1 MIARFEVSICKFSP
15 WRHSVTTL
23 SLKGFVR
30 DVTYTPCLSP
40 NTLNVYDLAQFDVN
54 RAQSYGLI
62 NLGSSENNLAF
73 SKWVSP
79 KRTRSYP
86 FARIYNTCHLN
97 TKKVTIIPIIKDE
110 GAGTQN
116 NDRINFITFSWM
128 NLLNIYIILAWY
140 EDAERKPGTTDR
152 ITDQIMNVESVRE
165 KLLEVSRY
173 QMTALHWNTTHFE
186 KDFESIYLNA
196 VAGYKKISQEKNV
209 AVHSPKNHLQTLEKF
224 KADGRFSLTCFKEA
238 TLPRS
243 SEAAH
248 RESATTHVLESLVE
262 NAKATFHISN
272 YLGGQ
277 YYLTAD
283 EVYWEDD
290 ALVIQESKNSSKG
303 KLPSENDI
311 KDGLFKL
318 ILFAN
323 MEEVA
328 VDGRKNVEFITQ
340 LKLTGDLIG
349 SLFLPCATEDMYT
362 FCRENRLAQTNQK
375 RIFLLNQEAGQNSKL
390 QIWITGHHG

>member
-1 MIARFEVSICKFSP
+1 M
-15 WRHSVTTL
+15 TNL
-23 SLKGFVR
+23 SLEGFVR
-30 DVTYTPCLSP
+30 DVRYTPCLSP
-40 NTLNVYDLAQFDVN
+40 DTLNARDIAQFDVN
-54 RAQSYGLI
+54 KAQAYGLI

-86 FARIYNTCHLN
+86 FARIYNTYHLN

-140 EDAERKPGTTDR
+140 EDAEKKPGTTDR
-152 ITDQIMNVESVRE
+152 ITNQILNAEGVRK
-165 KLLEVSRY
+165 KLREVSQY

-196 VAGYKKISQEKNV
+196 VSGYKKISKEKNV

-224 KADGRFSLTCFKEA
+224 KVDGRFSLTYFKEA
-238 TLPRS
+238 SLPRS
-243 SEAAH
+243 LEAAH
-248 RESATTHVLESLVE
+248 RESITTHLLESLGG
-262 NAKATFHISN
+262 NAKGTFRISN
-272 YLGGQ
+272 YLGGM

-283 EVYWEDD
+283 EVYWENDQ
-290 ALVIQESKNSSKG
+290 LIIQESKNSSKG
-303 KLPSENDI
+303 KLPSEDDI

-323 MEEVA
+323 MEEVS
-328 VDGRKNVEFITQ
+328 VDERTNIQFITR

-349 SLFLPCATEDMYT
+349 SLFLPCAPDDIFG
-362 FCRENRLAQTNQK
+362 FCAENRLTQTHQK
-375 RIFLLNQEAGQNSKL
+375 RIALLNQEASENNKL
-390 QIWITGHHG
+390 QIWITGRHG

>member
-1 MIARFEVSICKFSP
+1 M
-15 WRHSVTTL
+15 TTL

-30 DVTYTPCLSP
+30 DVRYTPCLGP
-40 NTLNVYDLAQFDVN
+40 DALNVYDITQFDVN
-54 RAQSYGLI
+54 KAQAYGLI
-62 NLGSSENNLAF
+62 NLGVPENNIAF

-86 FARIYNTCHLN
+86 FARIYNTYHLN

-140 EDAERKPGTTDR
+140 EDAKRKPGTTDR
-152 ITDQIMNVESVRE
+152 ITDQLLNAEAVHE
-165 KLLEVSRY
+165 KLLEVSQY

-186 KDFESIYLNA
+186 KDFEPIYLNA
-196 VAGYKKISQEKNV
+196 VAGYKKVSQEKNV

-224 KADGRFSLTCFKEA
+224 KANGRFSLTCFKEA

-243 SEAAH
+243 YKAAH
-248 RESATTHVLESLVE
+248 RESLTTHILESLEE
-262 NAKATFHISN
+262 NAKGTFRISN

-283 EVYWEDD
+283 EVYWNNDQ
-290 ALVIQESKNSSKG
+290 LIIQESKNSTKG
-303 KLPSENDI
+303 KLPSEDDI

-328 VDGRKNVEFITQ
+328 VDGRTDIQFITR

-349 SLFLPCATEDMYT
+349 SLFLPCVTEDI
-362 FCRENRLAQTNQK
+362 FNFSAENRLTQTHQK
-375 RIFLLNQEAGQNSKL
+375 RLILLNQEASKNNKL
-390 QIWITGHHG
+390 QIWITGRHA

>member
-1 MIARFEVSICKFSP
+1 MR
-15 WRHSVTTL
+15 
-23 SLKGFVR
+23 
-30 DVTYTPCLSP
+30 YTPSLSP
-40 NTLNVYDLAQFDVN
+40 ETLNIYDITQFDVN
-54 RAQSYGLI
+54 QAQAYGLI

-86 FARIYNTCHLN
+86 FARIYNTYHLN

-128 NLLNIYIILAWY
+128 NLLNVYIILAWY
-140 EDAERKPGTTDR
+140 EDAERKTGTTDR
-152 ITDQIMNVESVRE
+152 ITNQILNVESVRE
-165 KLLEVSRY
+165 KLREVSQY

-186 KDFESIYLNA
+186 EDFESIYLNA
-196 VAGYKKISQEKNV
+196 VNGYKKISQEKNV
-209 AVHSPKNHLQTLEKF
+209 AVHSPKNHLQTLERF
-224 KADGRFSLTCFKEA
+224 KVDSRFSLASFKEVS
-238 TLPRS
+238 LPRS

-248 RESATTHVLESLVE
+248 IESVTTHLLESLE
-262 NAKATFHISN
+262 KEAKSVFRISN

-290 ALVIQESKNSSKG
+290 ALVIQESKNSSRG
-303 KLPSENDI
+303 QLPSENDI

-328 VDGRKNVEFITQ
+328 VDGRANVEFITQ
-340 LKLTGDLIG
+340 LKLTGNLTG
-349 SLFLPCATEDMYT
+349 SLFLPSATEDIFK
-362 FCRENRLAQTNQK
+362 FCAENRLTQTHQK
-375 RIFLLNQEAGQNSKL
+375 RLVLLNQEAKKNNKL
-390 QIWITGHHG
+390 QIWITGRHA

>member
-1 MIARFEVSICKFSP
+1 MA
-15 WRHSVTTL
+15 TL
-23 SLKGFVR
+23 YLRGFIR
-30 DVTYTPCLSP
+30 DAKYTPY
-40 NTLNVYDLAQFDVN
+40 LNPEKFVDYNIAQFDVN
-54 RAQSYGLI
+54 QVQAFGLI
-62 NLGSSENNLAF
+62 DLGTPGNNLAF

-86 FARIYNTCHLN
+86 FARIYNTYHLN

-116 NDRINFITFSWM
+116 NDRINFITLSWM
-128 NLLNIYIILAWY
+128 NLLNIYIILAWS
-140 EDAERKPGTTDR
+140 EDAEIKPGTTDR
-152 ITDQIMNVESVRE
+152 ITDQILNAEGVRE
-165 KLLEVSRY
+165 KLLEVSQY

-186 KDFESIYLNA
+186 KDFEPIYLKA

-243 SEAAH
+243 YEAAH
-248 RESATTHVLESLVE
+248 RESVTTHILESLEE
-262 NAKATFHISN
+262 NAKGIFRISN

-283 EVYWEDD
+283 EVYWENNQ
-290 ALVIQESKNSSKG
+290 LIIQESKNSSKG
-303 KLPSENDI
+303 KLPSEDDI

-318 ILFAN
+318 ILFSN

-328 VDGRKNVEFITQ
+328 IDEKTNIQFTIR

-349 SLFLPCATEDMYT
+349 SLFLPCATEDIFN
-362 FCRENRLAQTNQK
+362 FCAENRLTQTYQK
-375 RIFLLNQEAGQNSKL
+375 RLILLNQEWGENNKL
-390 QIWITGHHG
+390 QIWITGRHA

>member
-1 MIARFEVSICKFSP
+1 MATFY
-15 WRHSVTTL
+15 
-23 SLKGFVR
+23 LKGFIR
-30 DVTYTPCLSP
+30 DAAYTPYLHSEKFEA
-40 NTLNVYDLAQFDVN
+40 YDITQFDVN
-54 RAQSYGLI
+54 QAQASGLI
-62 NLGSSENNLAF
+62 NLGTSGNNLAF

-86 FARIYNTCHLN
+86 FARIYNTFHFN

-116 NDRINFITFSWM
+116 NDRINYITFSWM

-140 EDAERKPGTTDR
+140 EDAERKSGTTDR
-152 ITDQIMNVESVRE
+152 ITNQILNAKSVRE
-165 KLLEVSRY
+165 KLLEVSQYR
-173 QMTALHWNTTHFE
+173 MTALHWNTTHFE

-196 VAGYKKISQEKNV
+196 VDGYKKISRERNV

-224 KADGRFSLTCFKEA
+224 KVDGHFSLISFKEDS
-238 TLPRS
+238 LRRS
-243 SEAAH
+243 HEAAH
-248 RESATTHVLESLVE
+248 RESVTTHILESLEE
-262 NAKATFHISN
+262 NSKGVFDISN

-283 EVYWEDD
+283 EVYWENNR
-290 ALVIQESKNSSKG
+290 LVIQESKNSSRG
-303 KLPSENDI
+303 KLPAEDDI

-328 VDGRKNVEFITQ
+328 IDERTNIQFTTR

-349 SLFLPCATEDMYT
+349 NLLLPCATEDV
-362 FCRENRLAQTNQK
+362 FNFSAANRLTQTHQK
-375 RIFLLNQEAGQNSKL
+375 RLILLNQEASENSKL
-390 QIWITGHHG
+390 QIWITSRHE

>member
-1 MIARFEVSICKFSP
+1 MES
-15 WRHSVTTL
+15 L
-23 SLKGFVR
+23 SLKGFIR
-30 DVTYTPCLSP
+30 DVRYIPY
-40 NTLNVYDLAQFDVN
+40 LNPEKFEAYDIAQFDVN
-54 RAQSYGLI
+54 QVQAYGLI
-62 NLGSSENNLAF
+62 NLGTSGNNLAF

-86 FARIYNTCHLN
+86 FARIYNTFHFN

-140 EDAERKPGTTDR
+140 EDAERKPGTADR
-152 ITDQIMNVESVRE
+152 ITNQMLNVESVRE
-165 KLLEVSRY
+165 KLIEVSRY

-196 VAGYKKISQEKNV
+196 VDGYKKISQEKDV
-209 AVHSPKNHLQTLEKF
+209 AVHSPRNHLKTLEKF
-224 KADGRFSLTCFKEA
+224 KVNSHFSLTSFKEA
-238 TLPRS
+238 SLPRS
-243 SEAAH
+243 YEAAH
-248 RESATTHVLESLVE
+248 RETLTTHVLESLEE
-262 NAKATFHISN
+262 NTKGIFCISN

-283 EVYWEDD
+283 EVYWESDQ
-290 ALVIQESKNSSKG
+290 LVIQESKNSSRG
-303 KLPSENDI
+303 KLPSEDDI

-328 VDGRKNVEFITQ
+328 IDEKTNIQFIAR

-349 SLFLPCATEDMYT
+349 SLFLLCATEDVFN
-362 FCRENRLAQTNQK
+362 FCAENRLTQTHQK
-375 RIFLLNQEAGQNSKL
+375 RFILLNQEARENNKL
-390 QIWITGHHG
+390 QIWITGRHG

>member
-1 MIARFEVSICKFSP
+1 MP
-15 WRHSVTTL
+15 TL
-23 SLKGFVR
+23 YLTGFIR
-30 DVTYTPCLSP
+30 NATYTPY
-40 NTLNVYDLAQFDVN
+40 LNPSKFSEYNISQFDVN
-54 RAQSYGLI
+54 QAQAYGLI
-62 NLGSSENNLAF
+62 NLGVHGNSLAF

-86 FARIYNTCHLN
+86 FARIYNTFHLN
-97 TKKVTIIPIIKDE
+97 TKKITIIPIIKDE

-140 EDAERKPGTTDR
+140 EDAERKPNTTDR
-152 ITDQIMNVESVRE
+152 ITNQVLNAENVRK
-165 KLLEVSRY
+165 KLLEVSQY

-186 KDFESIYLNA
+186 NDFESIYLNA
-196 VAGYKKISQEKNV
+196 VGGYKKISREENV
-209 AVHSPKNHLQTLEKF
+209 AVHSPTNHLQTLEKF
-224 KADGRFSLTCFKEA
+224 KADGHFNLTSFKEA

-243 SEAAH
+243 YAAAH
-248 RESATTHVLESLVE
+248 RESVTTHILESLEE
-262 NAKATFHISN
+262 NTKGIFRISN

-290 ALVIQESKNSSKG
+290 QLIIQESKNSSKG
-303 KLPSENDI
+303 SIPSEDDI

-323 MEEVA
+323 MEQVSINEQA
-328 VDGRKNVEFITQ
+328 NIQFITR
-340 LKLTGDLIG
+340 LKLTGNLVG
-349 SLFLPCATEDMYT
+349 SLFLPCETDDIFG
-362 FCRENRLAQTNQK
+362 FCAENRLSQVHQK
-375 RIFLLNQEAGQNSKL
+375 RIFLLNQEARENNKL
-390 QIWITGHHG
+390 QIWITGRHG

>member
-1 MIARFEVSICKFSP
+1 M
-15 WRHSVTTL
+15 TTL

-30 DVTYTPCLSP
+30 DVRYTPHLGP
-40 NTLNVYDLAQFDVN
+40 ETLNIYDITQFDVN
-54 RAQSYGLI
+54 KVQAYGLI
-62 NLGSSENNLAF
+62 NLGAPENNLAF

-86 FARIYNTCHLN
+86 FARIYNTYHLN
-97 TKKVTIIPIIKDE
+97 TKKVTVIPIIKDE

-128 NLLNIYIILAWY
+128 NLLNIYIISAWY
-140 EDAERKPGTTDR
+140 EDAERKPSTTDR
-152 ITDQIMNVESVRE
+152 ITDQILNAEDVRE
-165 KLLEVSRY
+165 KLREVSQY

-186 KDFESIYLNA
+186 EDFESIYLNA
-196 VAGYKKISQEKNV
+196 VNGYKKISQEKDV

-224 KADGRFSLTCFKEA
+224 KVDGRFSLASFKEA

-243 SEAAH
+243 YEAAH
-248 RESATTHVLESLVE
+248 RESLTTHILESLEE
-262 NAKATFHISN
+262 NAKGIFRISN

-283 EVYWEDD
+283 EVYWEGDQ
-290 ALVIQESKNSSKG
+290 LVIQESKNSSKG
-303 KLPSENDI
+303 KLPSEDDI

-328 VDGRKNVEFITQ
+328 PDKRKDIQFITR

-349 SLFLPCATEDMYT
+349 SLFLPSTTEHIFNFCA
-362 FCRENRLAQTNQK
+362 ENRLTQTHQK
-375 RIFLLNQEAGQNSKL
+375 RIILLNQEASENNKL
-390 QIWITGHHG
+390 QIWITGRHG

>member
-1 MIARFEVSICKFSP
+1 MTI
-15 WRHSVTTL
+15 L

-30 DVTYTPCLSP
+30 DVRYTPCLSP
-40 NTLNVYDLAQFDVN
+40 DALNVYDIAQFDVN
-54 RAQSYGLI
+54 QVQAYGLI
-62 NLGSSENNLAF
+62 NLGVPGNNLAF

-86 FARIYNTCHLN
+86 FARIYNTYHLN

-140 EDAERKPGTTDR
+140 EDAEIKSGTTDR
-152 ITDQIMNVESVRE
+152 ITDQILNAEGVRE
-165 KLLEVSRY
+165 KLLEVSQY

-224 KADGRFSLTCFKEA
+224 KANGRFSLTCFKEV

-248 RESATTHVLESLVE
+248 RESVTTHILESLEE
-262 NAKATFHISN
+262 NAKGVFRISN

-283 EVYWEDD
+283 EVYWENDQ
-290 ALVIQESKNSSKG
+290 LIIQESKNSSKG
-303 KLPSENDI
+303 KLPSEDDI

-323 MEEVA
+323 MEEVE
-328 VDGRKNVEFITQ
+328 VDERTNIQFITR

-349 SLFLPCATEDMYT
+349 SLFLPCATEDIFN
-362 FCRENRLAQTNQK
+362 FCAENCLPQTHQK
-375 RIFLLNQEAGQNSKL
+375 RLILLNQETSENNKL
-390 QIWITGHHG
+390 QVWITGRHA

>member
-1 MIARFEVSICKFSP
+1 MP
-15 WRHSVTTL
+15 
-23 SLKGFVR
+23 SLYLTGFIR
-30 DVTYTPCLSP
+30 DATYTPY
-40 NTLNVYDLAQFDVN
+40 LNPSKFSEYNISQFDVN
-54 RAQSYGLI
+54 QAQAYGLI
-62 NLGSSENNLAF
+62 NLGVPGNSLAF

-86 FARIYNTCHLN
+86 FARIYNTYHLN

-116 NDRINFITFSWM
+116 NDRINYITFSWM

-140 EDAERKPGTTDR
+140 EDAERKPNTTDR
-152 ITDQIMNVESVRE
+152 ITNQILNIESVCE

-196 VAGYKKISQEKNV
+196 VAGYKKISREENV
-209 AVHSPKNHLQTLEKF
+209 GVHSPTNHLQTLEKF
-224 KADGRFSLTCFKEA
+224 KADGHFSLTSFKEA

-248 RESATTHVLESLVE
+248 RESLTTHILESLEE
-262 NAKATFHISN
+262 NTKGVFCISN

-277 YYLTAD
+277 YHLTAD
-283 EVYWEDD
+283 EVYWESNQ
-290 ALVIQESKNSSKG
+290 LIVQESKNNSKG

-323 MEEVA
+323 MERVTIDDRA
-328 VDGRKNVEFITQ
+328 NIQFVTR
-340 LKLTGDLIG
+340 LKLTGDLVG
-349 SLFLPCATEDMYT
+349 SLFLPCETDDIFG
-362 FCRENRLAQTNQK
+362 FCAENRLTQTHQK
-375 RIFLLNQEAGQNSKL
+375 RIFLLNQEARENKKL
-390 QIWITGHHG
+390 QIWITGRHG

>member
-1 MIARFEVSICKFSP
+1 MP
-15 WRHSVTTL
+15 TL
-23 SLKGFVR
+23 YLTGFIR
-30 DVTYTPCLSP
+30 DATYTPYLNP
-40 NTLNVYDLAQFDVN
+40 NQFSEYNISQFDVN
-54 RAQSYGLI
+54 QAQACGLI
-62 NLGSSENNLAF
+62 NLGMPGNSLAF
-73 SKWVSP
+73 SKWVTP

-86 FARIYNTCHLN
+86 FARIYNTFHLN

-140 EDAERKPGTTDR
+140 EDAERKPNTTDR
-152 ITDQIMNVESVRE
+152 ITNQILNSESVRE

-209 AVHSPKNHLQTLEKF
+209 AVHSPKNHLQTLENF
-224 KADGRFSLTCFKEA
+224 KVDDRFSLISFKEA
-238 TLPRS
+238 TLPS
-243 SEAAH
+243 SYKAAH
-248 RESATTHVLESLVE
+248 RESLTTHILESLEE
-262 NAKATFHISN
+262 NTKGVFHISN

-277 YYLTAD
+277 YHLTAD

-290 ALVIQESKNSSKG
+290 QLIIQESKNSSKG
-303 KLPSENDI
+303 KLPSEDDI

-323 MEEVA
+323 MEQVSIDERA
-328 VDGRKNVEFITQ
+328 NIQFATR
-340 LKLTGDLIG
+340 LKLTGDLVG
-349 SLFLPCATEDMYT
+349 SLFLPRETDDIFDFCA
-362 FCRENRLAQTNQK
+362 ENRLSQVHQR
-375 RIFLLNQEAGQNSKL
+375 RILLLNQEARENNKL
-390 QIWITGHHG
+390 QIWITSRHG

>member
-1 MIARFEVSICKFSP
+1 M
-15 WRHSVTTL
+15 TNL
-23 SLKGFVR
+23 SLEGFVR
-30 DVTYTPCLSP
+30 DVRYTPCLSP
-40 NTLNVYDLAQFDVN
+40 DTLKAYDITQFNVNQAQT
-54 RAQSYGLI
+54 YGLI

-86 FARIYNTCHLN
+86 FARIYNTYHLN
-97 TKKVTIIPIIKDE
+97 TKRVTIIPIIKDE

-152 ITDQIMNVESVRE
+152 ITGQILNAEGVRK
-165 KLLEVSRY
+165 KLREVSQY

-186 KDFESIYLNA
+186 EDFESIYFNA
-196 VAGYKKISQEKNV
+196 VNGYKKISQEKNV

-224 KADGRFSLTCFKEA
+224 KADGHFSLTCFKEA

-243 SEAAH
+243 YEAAH
-248 RESATTHVLESLVE
+248 RESVTTHILESLEE
-262 NAKATFHISN
+262 NTKGIFCISN

-283 EVYWEDD
+283 EVYWENDQ
-290 ALVIQESKNSSKG
+290 LTIQESKNSSKG
-303 KLPSENDI
+303 KLPSEDDI

-323 MEEVA
+323 MEEVG
-328 VDGRKNVEFITQ
+328 VDERTDIQFITR

-349 SLFLPCATEDMYT
+349 SLFLPCVTEDI
-362 FCRENRLAQTNQK
+362 FNFSAKNRLTQTHQK
-375 RIFLLNQEAGQNSKL
+375 RLILLNQEASKNNKL
-390 QIWITGHHG
+390 QIWITGRHA

>member
-1 MIARFEVSICKFSP
+1 M
-15 WRHSVTTL
+15 TNL
-23 SLKGFVR
+23 SLEGFVR
-30 DVTYTPCLSP
+30 DVRYTPCLSP
-40 NTLNVYDLAQFDVN
+40 DTLNAHDIAQFDVN
-54 RAQSYGLI
+54 KAQAYGLI

-86 FARIYNTCHLN
+86 FARIYNTYHLN

-152 ITDQIMNVESVRE
+152 ITNQILNAEGVRK
-165 KLLEVSRY
+165 KLREVSQY

-196 VAGYKKISQEKNV
+196 VSGYKKISQEKNV

-224 KADGRFSLTCFKEA
+224 KVDGRFSLTCFKEA
-238 TLPRS
+238 SLPRS
-243 SEAAH
+243 LEASH
-248 RESATTHVLESLVE
+248 RESITTHLLESLGG
-262 NAKATFHISN
+262 NAKGTFRISN
-272 YLGGQ
+272 YLGGM

-283 EVYWEDD
+283 EVYWENDQ
-290 ALVIQESKNSSKG
+290 LIIQESKNSSKG
-303 KLPSENDI
+303 KLPSEDDI

-323 MEEVA
+323 MEEVS
-328 VDGRKNVEFITQ
+328 VDERTNIQFITR

-349 SLFLPCATEDMYT
+349 SLFLPCAPDDIFG
-362 FCRENRLAQTNQK
+362 FCAENRLTQTHQK
-375 RIFLLNQEAGQNSKL
+375 RIALLNQEASENNKL
-390 QIWITGHHG
+390 QIWITGRHG

>member
-1 MIARFEVSICKFSP
+1 MEPI
-15 WRHSVTTL
+15 
-23 SLKGFVR
+23 SLKGFIR
-30 DVTYTPCLSP
+30 DARYIPY
-40 NTLNVYDLAQFDVN
+40 LNPEKFEAYDIAQFDVN
-54 RAQSYGLI
+54 QVRAYGLI
-62 NLGSSENNLAF
+62 NLGTSGNNLAF

-86 FARIYNTCHLN
+86 FARIYNTFHFN

-140 EDAERKPGTTDR
+140 EDAERKPGTADR
-152 ITDQIMNVESVRE
+152 ITNQILNVESVRE
-165 KLLEVSRY
+165 KLIEVSRY

-196 VAGYKKISQEKNV
+196 VDGYKKISQEKDV
-209 AVHSPKNHLQTLEKF
+209 AVHSPRNHLKTLEKF
-224 KADGRFSLTCFKEA
+224 KVNSHFSLTSFKEA
-238 TLPRS
+238 SLPRS
-243 SEAAH
+243 YEAAH
-248 RESATTHVLESLVE
+248 RETLTTHVLESLEE
-262 NAKATFHISN
+262 NTKGIFCISN

-283 EVYWEDD
+283 EVYWERDQ
-290 ALVIQESKNSSKG
+290 LVIQESKNSSRG
-303 KLPSENDI
+303 KLPSEDDI

-328 VDGRKNVEFITQ
+328 IDEKTNIQFIAR

-349 SLFLPCATEDMYT
+349 SLFLPCATEDVFN
-362 FCRENRLAQTNQK
+362 FCAENRLTQTHQK
-375 RIFLLNQEAGQNSKL
+375 RLILLNQEARENNKL
-390 QIWITGHHG
+390 QIWITGRHG

>member
-1 MIARFEVSICKFSP
+1 M
-15 WRHSVTTL
+15 TNL
-23 SLKGFVR
+23 SLEGFVR
-30 DVTYTPCLSP
+30 DVRYTPCLSP
-40 NTLNVYDLAQFDVN
+40 DTLNAYDTVQFDVN
-54 RAQSYGLI
+54 KAQAYGLI

-86 FARIYNTCHLN
+86 FARIYNTYHLN

-140 EDAERKPGTTDR
+140 EDAEKKPGTTDR
-152 ITDQIMNVESVRE
+152 ITNQILNIESVRQ
-165 KLLEVSRY
+165 KLSEISRY

-186 KDFESIYLNA
+186 EDFESIYLNA
-196 VAGYKKISQEKNV
+196 VNGYKKISQEKNV

-224 KADGRFSLTCFKEA
+224 KVGGRFNLTCFKEA
-238 TLPRS
+238 SLPRS
-243 SEAAH
+243 LEAAH
-248 RESATTHVLESLVE
+248 RESITTHLLESLGG
-262 NAKATFHISN
+262 NAKGTFRISN
-272 YLGGQ
+272 YLGGM

-283 EVYWEDD
+283 EVYWENDQ
-290 ALVIQESKNSSKG
+290 LIIQESKNSSKG
-303 KLPSENDI
+303 KLPSEDDI

-323 MEEVA
+323 MEEVS
-328 VDGRKNVEFITQ
+328 VDERTNIQFITR

-349 SLFLPCATEDMYT
+349 SLFLPCAPDDIFG
-362 FCRENRLAQTNQK
+362 FCAENRLTQTHQK
-375 RIFLLNQEAGQNSKL
+375 RIALLNQEASENNKL
-390 QIWITGHHG
+390 QIWITGRHG

>member
-1 MIARFEVSICKFSP
+1 MEILF
-15 WRHSVTTL
+15 
-23 SLKGFVR
+23 LKGFIR
-30 DVTYTPCLSP
+30 DATYTSY
-40 NTLNVYDLAQFDVN
+40 LNPEKFEAYDITRFDVN
-54 RAQSYGLI
+54 QAQASGLI
-62 NLGSSENNLAF
+62 DLGTSGNNLAF

-86 FARIYNTCHLN
+86 FARIYNTFHFN

-140 EDAERKPGTTDR
+140 EDAERKPSTTDR
-152 ITDQIMNVESVRE
+152 ITNQILNAESVRE
-165 KLLEVSRY
+165 KLFEVSQYR
-173 QMTALHWNTTHFE
+173 MTALHWNTTHFE
-186 KDFESIYLNA
+186 KDFASIYLNA
-196 VAGYKKISQEKNV
+196 VDGYKKISEVRNV
-209 AVHSPKNHLQTLEKF
+209 AVHSPKNHLETLERF
-224 KADGRFSLTCFKEA
+224 KVNGHFSLSSFKEVS
-238 TLPRS
+238 LPRS
-243 SEAAH
+243 YEAAH
-248 RESATTHVLESLVE
+248 RESVTTHVLESLEE
-262 NAKATFHISN
+262 NTKGIFDISN

-283 EVYWEDD
+283 EIYWENDQ
-290 ALVIQESKNSSKG
+290 LVIQESKNSSKG
-303 KLPSENDI
+303 KLPSEDDI

-328 VDGRKNVEFITQ
+328 IDERTNIQFITR

-349 SLFLPCATEDMYT
+349 SLLLPCVTEDVFN
-362 FCRENRLAQTNQK
+362 FCAENRLTQTYQK
-375 RIFLLNQEAGQNSKL
+375 RLILLNQEAGQNNRL
-390 QIWITGHHG
+390 QVWITGHHA

>member
-1 MIARFEVSICKFSP
+1 MS
-15 WRHSVTTL
+15 
-23 SLKGFVR
+23 SLYLTGFIR
-30 DVTYTPCLSP
+30 DATYTPY
-40 NTLNVYDLAQFDVN
+40 LNPSDFSEYNISRFDVN
-54 RAQSYGLI
+54 QAQAYGLI
-62 NLGSSENNLAF
+62 NLGVPGNSLAF

-86 FARIYNTCHLN
+86 FARIYNTYHLN

-116 NDRINFITFSWM
+116 NDRINYITFSWM

-140 EDAERKPGTTDR
+140 EDAERKPNTIDR
-152 ITDQIMNVESVRE
+152 ITNQILNAESVRE

-196 VAGYKKISQEKNV
+196 VAGYKKISLEENV
-209 AVHSPKNHLQTLEKF
+209 GIHSPTKHLQTLEKF
-224 KADGRFSLTCFKEA
+224 KTDGHFSLTSFKEA

-248 RESATTHVLESLVE
+248 RESLTTHILESLEE
-262 NAKATFHISN
+262 NTKGVFRISN

-277 YYLTAD
+277 YHLTAD
-283 EVYWEDD
+283 EVYWEDTQ
-290 ALVIQESKNSSKG
+290 LIVQESKNSSKG
-303 KLPSENDI
+303 KLPSEDDI

-323 MEEVA
+323 MERVTI
-328 VDGRKNVEFITQ
+328 DDQSDIQFSTR
-340 LKLTGDLIG
+340 LKLTGDLVG
-349 SLFLPCATEDMYT
+349 NLFLPCETDDIFG
-362 FCRENRLAQTNQK
+362 FCAENRLTQTHQK
-375 RIFLLNQEAGQNSKL
+375 RILLLNQEARENNKL
-390 QIWITGHHG
+390 QIWITGRHG

>member
-1 MIARFEVSICKFSP
+1 MP
-15 WRHSVTTL
+15 TL
-23 SLKGFVR
+23 YLTGFIR
-30 DVTYTPCLSP
+30 DATYTPY
-40 NTLNVYDLAQFDVN
+40 LNPSQFSEYNISQFDVN
-54 RAQSYGLI
+54 QAQAYGLI
-62 NLGSSENNLAF
+62 NLGVPGNILAF
-73 SKWVSP
+73 SKWVTP

-86 FARIYNTCHLN
+86 FARIYNTFHLN

-140 EDAERKPGTTDR
+140 EDAERKPKTTDR
-152 ITDQIMNVESVRE
+152 ITNQMLNTESVRE

-196 VAGYKKISQEKNV
+196 VAGYKKISQERNV
-209 AVHSPKNHLQTLEKF
+209 AVHSPKNHLQTLENF
-224 KADGRFSLTCFKEA
+224 KVDDRFSLISFKEA
-238 TLPRS
+238 TLPS
-243 SEAAH
+243 SYKAAH
-248 RESATTHVLESLVE
+248 RESLTTHILESLEE
-262 NAKATFHISN
+262 NTKGVFHISN

-277 YYLTAD
+277 YHLTAD
-283 EVYWEDD
+283 EVYWENDQ
-290 ALVIQESKNSSKG
+290 LIVQESKNNSKG

-323 MEEVA
+323 MEQVSIDERTNIQFA
-328 VDGRKNVEFITQ
+328 TR
-340 LKLTGDLIG
+340 LKLTGNLVG
-349 SLFLPCATEDMYT
+349 SLFLPCETGDIFG
-362 FCRENRLAQTNQK
+362 FCAENRLSQVHQR
-375 RIFLLNQEAGQNSKL
+375 RIFLLNQEARENNKL
-390 QIWITGHHG
+390 QIWITGRHG

>member
-1 MIARFEVSICKFSP
+1 M
-15 WRHSVTTL
+15 TTI

-30 DVTYTPCLSP
+30 DIRYDPCFSP
-40 NTLNVYDLAQFDVN
+40 NALNCYDIARFDVN
-54 RAQSYGLI
+54 QAQSYGLI
-62 NLGSSENNLAF
+62 DLGTSGNTFAF

-86 FARIYNTCHLN
+86 FARIYNTYHLN

-116 NDRINFITFSWM
+116 NDRLNFITFSWM

-140 EDAERKPGTTDR
+140 DRAERKADTTDR
-152 ITDQIMNVESVRE
+152 ITNQILNVESVRE

-173 QMTALHWNTTHFE
+173 QMSALHWNTTHFE
-186 KDFESIYLNA
+186 EDFESIYLNA
-196 VAGYKKISQEKNV
+196 VDSYKKISQEANV
-209 AVHSPKNHLQTLEKF
+209 AVHSVKNHIRTLEKF
-224 KADGRFSLTCFKEA
+224 KADGRFNLTAFKEA
-238 TLPRS
+238 SLPGS
-243 SEAAH
+243 YQAAH
-248 RESATTHVLESLVE
+248 RESVTTHILEYLQE
-262 NAKATFHISN
+262 NTKGVFQISN

-283 EVYWEDD
+283 EIYWESGQ
-290 ALVIQESKNSSKG
+290 LVIQESKNSSRG
-303 KLPSENDI
+303 KLPSEDDI

-323 MEEVA
+323 MEEVMIEQ
-328 VDGRKNVEFITQ
+328 RTNVQCITR

-349 SLFLPCATEDMYT
+349 TLFLPCATTDIFN
-362 FCRENRLAQTNQK
+362 FCAKNRLTRSHQK
-375 RIFLLNQEAGQNSKL
+375 RIVLLNQETRRNNKL